1 MDKIMNNLV
10 EKMANE
16 RALWI
21 DTTIKKAVP
30 EWKLNL
36 LKRINHP
43 LIRKVIGVDIEIINE
58 TLIVDFGT
66 QVIIKLNNKII
77 GQRKYTV

>member
-1 MDKIMNNLV
+1 MNNLV